1 MAVKPLSKSI
11 TDCFAML
18 DKRYG
23 EKVAM
28 LMGEAGTEVDTI
40 SSGRPDLDLA
50 LGGGF
55 GTGKIIE
62 IFGGESTGK
71 TGLCL
76 EVIAEVQRVG
86 GRAAFIDSEHALNL
100 EYAEQIGVDT
110 DNLIISQPSYGEQAI
125 ETIRAFIA
133 TQEIDLIVVDSV
145 AAMIPKAELDGESGE
160 TKMGLQARMMG
171 QAMKMISG
179 SASTVGCTIIFT
191 NQIRDSMSSWGSGT
205 TTPGGKALK
214 FYATQRLE
222 IKNKG
227 QLKEGEDIVGFK
239 QHITVVKNKIIPP
252 FKWVLNE
259 IVYGVGVDKLTGLIE
274 TLIFNEILEKN
285 GAWISYKGTNIANG
299 LKKLRIA
306 LNENP
311 ELLEELKDELNEL
324 NEFLKELG

>member
-1 MAVKPLSKSI
+1 MAVKPLSKAI

-28 LMGEAGTEVDTI
+28 LMGDSDSEVDTI
-40 SSGRPDLDLA
+40 SSGRPDLDVA
-50 LGGGF
+50 LGGGY

-62 IFGGESTGK
+62 IFADSGCGK

-76 EVIAEVQRVG
+76 EAIREVQKAG
-86 GRAAFIDSEHALNL
+86 GIAAFIDSEHALNL
-100 EYAEQIGVDT
+100 EYAESIGVDT

-125 ETIRAFIA
+125 ETVRAFIA
-133 TQEIDLIVVDSV
+133 TQEIDLIVIDSV

-179 SASTVGCTIIFT
+179 SASTVGCTLIFT
-191 NQIRDSMSSWGSGT
+191 NQIRDTMSMYGPPT

-222 IKNKG
+222 IKNRG
-227 QLKEGEDIVGFK
+227 QIKEGEDVIGFK
-239 QHITVVKNKIIPP
+239 QFISIVKNKIAPP
-252 FKWVLNE
+252 FKTITNE
-259 IVYGVGVDKLTGLIE
+259 IVYGVGVDTLTGLME
-274 TLIFNEILEKN
+274 VLIFEGIIEKK
-285 GAWISYKGTNIANG
+285 GAWFAYKGTNIANG
-299 LKKLRIA
+299 IKKLRVV
-306 LNENP
+306 LNDNP
-311 ELLEELKDELNEL
+311 ELLEELQNEL
-324 NEFLKELG
+324 TKATT

>member
-1 MAVKPLSKSI
+1 MTVQKLPKAI
-11 TDCFAML
+11 TDAFAVL

-28 LMGEAGTEVDTI
+28 LMGESSTEVETI
-40 SSGRPDLDLA
+40 TSGRPDLDVA
-50 LGGGF
+50 LGGGY
-55 GTGKIIE
+55 GSGKIIE
-62 IFGGESTGK
+62 IFADSGCGK

-76 EVIAEVQRVG
+76 EAIAEVQKEG

-100 EYAEQIGVDT
+100 EYAQGIGVDT

-125 ETIRAFIA
+125 ETVRAFIA

-160 TKMGLQARMMG
+160 AKMGLQARMMG

-191 NQIRDSMSSWGSGT
+191 NQIRDSITSYGSPT

-227 QLKEGEDIVGFK
+227 QIKEGEEVVGFK
-239 QHITVVKNKIIPP
+239 QHITVVKNKIVPP
-252 FKWVLNE
+252 FKWVQND

-274 TLIFNEILEKN
+274 ALIFNEIIQKK
-285 GAWISYKGTNIANG
+285 GAWFAFEGTNLANG
-299 LKKLRIA
+299 KANLRVV
-306 LNENP
+306 LSENP
-311 ELLEELKDELNEL
+311 ELVEKLQEQLAEATK
-324 NEFLKELG
+324 

>member
-1 MAVKPLSKSI
+1 
-11 TDCFAML
+11 
-18 DKRYG
+18 
-23 EKVAM
+23 
-28 LMGEAGTEVDTI
+28 MGESSTEVETI
-40 SSGRPDLDLA
+40 TSGRPDLDVA
-50 LGGGF
+50 LGGGY
-55 GTGKIIE
+55 GSGKIIE
-62 IFGGESTGK
+62 IFADSGCGK

-76 EVIAEVQRVG
+76 EAIAEVQKEG

-100 EYAEQIGVDT
+100 EYAQGIGVDT

-125 ETIRAFIA
+125 ETVRAFIA

-160 TKMGLQARMMG
+160 AKMGLQARMMG

-191 NQIRDSMSSWGSGT
+191 NQIRDSITSYGSPT

-227 QLKEGEDIVGFK
+227 QIKEGEEVVGFK
-239 QHITVVKNKIIPP
+239 QHITVVKNKIVPP
-252 FKWVLNE
+252 FKWVQND

-274 TLIFNEILEKN
+274 ALIFNEIIQKK
-285 GAWISYKGTNIANG
+285 GAWFAFEGTNLANG
-299 LKKLRIA
+299 KANLRVV
-306 LNENP
+306 LSENP
-311 ELLEELKDELNEL
+311 ELVEKLQEQLAEATK
-324 NEFLKELG
+324 

>member
-1 MAVKPLSKSI
+1 MAVKPLSKAI
-11 TDCFAML
+11 TDCFATL

-28 LMGEAGTEVDTI
+28 LMGESGASIDTI
-40 SSGRPDLDLA
+40 GSGRPDLDVA
-50 LGGGF
+50 LGGGY

-62 IFGGESTGK
+62 IFADSGTGK

-76 EVIAEVQRVG
+76 EAVREVQQAG
-86 GRAAFIDSEHALNL
+86 GRAAYIDSEHALNL
-100 EYAEQIGVDT
+100 EYAQSIGVDT

-133 TQEIDLIVVDSV
+133 TQEIDLIIIDSV

-179 SASTVGCTIIFT
+179 SASTVGCTLIFT
-191 NQIRDSMSSWGSGT
+191 NQIRETMSMYGPPT

-227 QLKEGEDIVGFK
+227 QIKEGEEVIGFK
-239 QHITVVKNKIIPP
+239 QHITVVKNKVSAP
-252 FKWVLNE
+252 FKWIQNE
-259 IVYGVGVDKLTGLIE
+259 IVYGIGVDTLTGLME
-274 TLIFNEILEKN
+274 ALIFNEIIEKK
-285 GAWISYKGTNIANG
+285 GAWFAYKGTNLANG
-299 LKKLRIA
+299 IKKLRVV
-306 LNENP
+306 LTENP
-311 ELLEELKDELNEL
+311 ELVDELQEQL
-324 NEFLKELG
+324 TAATS

>member
-1 MAVKPLSKSI
+1 MAVKPLSKAI
-11 TDCFAML
+11 LNCFATL

-28 LMGEAGTEVDTI
+28 LMGDAGIAVDTI
-40 SSGRPDLDLA
+40 SSGRPDLDVA
-50 LGGGF
+50 LGGGY
-55 GTGKIIE
+55 GSGKIIE
-62 IFGGESTGK
+62 IFAESGCGK

-76 EVIAEVQRVG
+76 EAIADVQRQG
-86 GRAAFIDSEHALNL
+86 GTAAFIDSEHALNL

-125 ETIRAFIA
+125 ETVRAFIA
-133 TQEIDLIVVDSV
+133 TQEIDLIVIDSV

-160 TKMGLQARMMG
+160 AKMGLQARMMG

-179 SASTVGCTIIFT
+179 SASTVGCTLIFT
-191 NQIRDSMSSWGSGT
+191 NQLRDTMSMYGPPQ

-227 QLKEGEDIVGFK
+227 QLKEGEDVIGFK
-239 QHITVVKNKIIPP
+239 QQITVVKNKVAAP
-252 FKWVLNE
+252 FKVILNE
-259 IVYGVGVDKLTGLIE
+259 IVYGVGVDTLTGLME
-274 TLIFNEILEKN
+274 ALIFNEIIEKK
-285 GAWISYKGTNIANG
+285 GAWFAYQGTNLANG
-299 LKKLRIA
+299 IKKLRIL

-311 ELLEELKDELNEL
+311 ELVEELQLK
-324 NEFLKELG
+324 LKEVTS

>member
-1 MAVKPLSKSI
+1 MAIKPLSKSI

-28 LMGEAGTEVDTI
+28 LMGESGAEIDTI
-40 SSGRPDLDLA
+40 SSGRADLNLA

-62 IFGGESTGK
+62 IFGGEGTGK

-76 EVIAEVQRVG
+76 EAIAEVQREG
-86 GRAAFIDSEHALNL
+86 GIAAFIDSEHALNL

-179 SASTVGCTIIFT
+179 SASSVGCTIIFT
-191 NQIRDSMSSWGSGT
+191 NQVRDTMAMYGPST
-205 TTPGGKALK
+205 TTPGGKALR

-222 IKNKG
+222 IKNRG
-227 QLKEGEDIVGFK
+227 QIKEGEDVIGFK

-252 FKWVLNE
+252 FKWILNE
-259 IVYGVGVDKLTGLIE
+259 VVYGIGVDTLTGLVE
-274 TLIFNEILEKN
+274 SLIFNGILEKK
-285 GAWISYKGTNIANG
+285 GAWIAYKGTNIANG
-299 LKKLRIA
+299 LKKLRVV

-311 ELLEELKDELNEL
+311 DLVEELKNDLD
-324 NEFLKELG
+324 EFLKV

>member
-1 MAVKPLSKSI
+1 MAVKPLSKAI
-11 TDCFAML
+11 TDCFATL

-28 LMGEAGTEVDTI
+28 LMGDSGTSIDTI
-40 SSGRPDLDLA
+40 SSGRPDLDVA
-50 LGGGF
+50 LGGGY

-62 IFGGESTGK
+62 IFADSGTGK

-76 EVIAEVQRVG
+76 EAVREVQEAG
-86 GRAAFIDSEHALNL
+86 GRAAYIDSEHALNI
-100 EYAEQIGVDT
+100 EYAESIGVDT

-133 TQEIDLIVVDSV
+133 TQEIDLIIIDSV
-145 AAMIPKAELDGESGE
+145 AAMVPKAELDGESGE

-179 SASTVGCTIIFT
+179 SASTVGCTLIFT
-191 NQIRDSMSSWGSGT
+191 NQIRDSMSMYGSPT

-222 IKNKG
+222 IKNRG
-227 QLKEGEDIVGFK
+227 QIKEGEEVIGFK
-239 QHITVVKNKIIPP
+239 QHITVVKNKISAP
-252 FKWVLNE
+252 FKWIQNE
-259 IVYGVGVDKLTGLIE
+259 IIYGVGVDTLTSLME
-274 TLIFNEILEKN
+274 ALIFEGIIEKS
-285 GAWISYKGTNIANG
+285 GAWFKYRGTNLANG
-299 LKKLRIA
+299 MKKLRIL

-311 ELLEELKDELNEL
+311 ELVEELQER
-324 NEFLKELG
+324 LKEATS